1 MLGKNKNE
9 KGLLDTTIALST
21 ELYSLVC
28 PAKSHLEIK
37 KNIITAISGKS
48 GAGKSTLLDLLIG
61 IQEPVSGEIFFNEE
75 KLTDLDL
82 TSYRSKIAMVSQ
94 DPYLFNASI
103 LDNLRWIKKN
113 IEKNI
118 LEESLDLA
126 NCKKFIDALP
136 DKINTI
142 VGERGMKLSGG
153 QRQRIS
159 LARALITKPELLI
172 LDEPTSSLDKE
183 SEELIFD
190 SLKKISKFTIL

>member
-1 MLGKNKNE
+1 M
-9 KGLLDTTIALST
+9 
-21 ELYSLVC
+21 
-28 PAKSHLEIK
+28 
-37 KNIITAISGKS
+37 
-48 GAGKSTLLDLLIG
+48 
-61 IQEPVSGEIFFNEE
+61 SGEIFFNEE
-75 KLTDLDL
+75 KLTDIDL

-103 LDNLRWIKKN
+103 LDNLRWVKKN

-159 LARALITKPELLI
+159 LARHL
-172 LDEPTSSLDKE
+172 
-183 SEELIFD
+183 
-190 SLKKISKFTIL
+190 